1 MLFDC
6 ARLRAW
12 LARKDPID
20 VALDLVAELRLDIRV
35 LQRRLAE
42 VPDAVAAGRRTS
54 NRDRSPMSSQNG
66 KSPARP
72 VRRKR
77 RTSGLDN
84 KAELT

>member
-1 MLFDC
+1 MLFDR

-12 LARKDPID
+12 FARKDPID

-42 VPDAVAAGRRTS
+42 IPEVVTTMRGTSSGSRSATRR
-54 NRDRSPMSSQNG
+54 QNG

-77 RTSGLDN
+77 RTSALDHN
-84 KAELT
+84 GRLT